1 MNFTQLHQ
9 QTKPLLM
16 ANVWDVASMQ
26 VAEAAGYLAL
36 GTSSAAIAAILGYSD
51 GDGISFAEVR
61 QLVARLQI
69 KSKLPISV
77 DLEAGYS
84 DQPKQVV
91 ANILELASLGI
102 IGVNLEDSIVR
113 HGIRTLVETSCFAEK
128 LDAIRQGLIKEKIS
142 MFNNV
147 RTDTFLLGMQ
157 NVLEETLVRGQTYA
171 KYGADGFFVPCM
183 TKESDITAVIEAVPL
198 PLNLMC
204 MPDLPSFE
212 ILQRLCVK
220 RISMGNFVHAKLQS
234 YLQRMLVNIQSERT
248 FNVVFA
254 HENNG

>member
-113 HGIRTLVETSCFAEK
+113 MEYEHWWK
-128 LDAIRQGLIKEKIS
+128 HP
-142 MFNNV
+142 
-147 RTDTFLLGMQ
+147 
-157 NVLEETLVRGQTYA
+157 VLQ
-171 KYGADGFFVPCM
+171 K
-183 TKESDITAVIEAVPL
+183 
-198 PLNLMC
+198 NLM
-204 MPDLPSFE
+204 PYD
-212 ILQRLCVK
+212 K
-220 RISMGNFVHAKLQS
+220 D
-234 YLQRMLVNIQSERT
+234 
-248 FNVVFA
+248 
-254 HENNG
+254 